1 MVIGIIGMLIG
12 LMVAALGIYYLIQE
26 KEDRESQK
34 IYGIISAIGGL
45 VFIAMLLYLIL
56 FDPEKFIKVKCRL
69 P

>member
-34 IYGIISAIGGL
+34 IYGIISANGGL

-56 FDPEKFIKVKCRL
+56 KNL
-69 P
+69 

>member
-1 MVIGIIGMLIG
+1 MEEKIMVIGIIGMLIG

-56 FDPEKFIKVKCRL
+56 KNL
-69 P
+69 

>member
-1 MVIGIIGMLIG
+1 MEEKIMVIGIIGMLIG

-45 VFIAMLLYLIL
+45 VFISMLLYLIL
-56 FDPEKFIKVKCRL
+56 KNL
-69 P
+69 

>member
-26 KEDRESQK
+26 IDDRESQK

-56 FDPEKFIKVKCRL
+56 KNL
-69 P
+69 